1 MDSIQEESA
10 RNRPPWLF
18 VKAPS
23 GANYEELRRLVET
36 ARLHTVCQSASCPN
50 IGECWHARTA
60 TFMILGDVCTRNCRF
75 CAVTCGMP
83 SAPDPDEPRRVAE
96 AVAHLQLRH
105 VVITSVTRD
114 DLPDG
119 GASMFAETIRVIH
132 ENVSGC
138 SVEVLIPDFGGNWN
152 ALDVVMKASPEV
164 LNHNM
169 ETVARLYPSIR
180 PQAVYERSL
189 ELLRRAAG
197 RARTKSGLM
206 VGVGETWDE
215 IIQTMCDLRRVGCEI
230 LTIGQYLAPSREHA
244 PIDRFYTPE
253 EFAELKK
260 IGMSMGFL
268 QVVSGPL
275 VRSSYRASKCF
286 E

>member
-1 MDSIQEESA
+1 MDSRDRASA
-10 RNRPPWLF
+10 RNRPAWLS
-18 VKAPS
+18 VRAPS
-23 GANYEELRRLVET
+23 GANYEEVKRLVET
-36 ARLHTVCQSASCPN
+36 ARLHTVCQSANCPN

-75 CAVTCGMP
+75 CAVACGVP
-83 SAPDPDEPRRVAE
+83 SAPDPDEPGRVAE
-96 AVAHLQLRH
+96 AVAYLQLRH
-105 VVITSVTRD
+105 AVITSVTRD

-119 GASMFAETIRVIH
+119 GASIFAETIRLIH
-132 ENVSGC
+132 ENVPGC
-138 SVEVLIPDFGGNWN
+138 SVEVLIPDFGGNWD
-152 ALDVVMKASPEV
+152 ALDVVMNACPEV
-164 LNHNM
+164 LNHNV
-169 ETVARLYPSIR
+169 ETVARLYPAIR

-215 IIQTMCDLRRVGCEI
+215 IIQTMHDLRSVGCEI
-230 LTIGQYLAPSREHA
+230 LTIGQYLAPSKDHA

-253 EFAELKK
+253 EFDELRKL
-260 IGMSMGFL
+260 GMSMGFV

-275 VRSSYRASKCF
+275 VRSSYRASECF
-286 E
+286 